1 VNETLSPPPLPQVQP
16 VFFRW
21 ARIALLIAL
30 AMLTIALLLWLGG
43 GAETVTTLA
52 RADWRLVGLAVAIH
66 YSGFALRGHRWQRL
80 LADLGHRFPYR
91 EITALLISGWL
102 ISALVPARAGDLVRV
117 GALRLGKADHTPVPV
132 ADAFSSI
139 VLERTLDIAAILG
152 LGTAFGFVMLREQL
166 PSWVLIAYGVGV
178 AFLLTLGVA
187 ILVMPTLLAQL
198 QRLSSH
204 LLWQKGLNFAAEVV
218 TSLRTLLHR
227 PGRAI
232 FLLGESGLIWF
243 CDALLLWLVVLA
255 LGYDLHLASAAFV
268 ALTVDIFATVPLT
281 PGGMGQI
288 ELAYAALLSL
298 LALPVAFV
306 PAAVLLT
313 RAISYW
319 SFLGF
324 SGVVAALSGTGA
336 ILRSLRRTNEE

>member
-1 VNETLSPPPLPQVQP
+1 MNETPFPSPLPRVQP
-16 VFFRW
+16 VLFRW
-21 ARIALLIAL
+21 SRIALLIAL
-30 AMLTIALLLWLGG
+30 ALLTIALLVWLGG
-43 GAETVTTLA
+43 GAQTLTTL
-52 RADWRLVGLAVAIH
+52 RGADWRLVGVAIAIH
-66 YSGFALRGHRWQRL
+66 YGGFALRGHRWQHL
-80 LADLGHRFPYR
+80 LAGLGHHFPYR
-91 EITALLISGWL
+91 EITALLISGWF

-117 GALRLGKADHTPVPV
+117 GALRLGNADRAPVPI
-132 ADAFSSI
+132 ADAFGSI

-152 LGTAFGFVMLREQL
+152 LGAAFGFVILRDQL
-166 PSWVLIAYGVGV
+166 PSWVLIAYGAGV
-178 AFLLTLGVA
+178 VFLLALGVA
-187 ILVMPTLLAQL
+187 ILVMPALLAQL

-204 LLWQKGLNFAAEVV
+204 PLWRKGLTFAAEVV

-232 FLLGESGLIWF
+232 FLLGESALIWF

-255 LGYDLHLASAAFV
+255 LGYDLHLAISAFV

-288 ELAYAALLSL
+288 ELAYTALLSL

-313 RAISYW
+313 RAVSYW

-336 ILRSLRRTNEE
+336 ILSSLRRTNEE

>member
-1 VNETLSPPPLPQVQP
+1 MNETLSSSSLPRVQP
-16 VFFRW
+16 ILIRGS
-21 ARIALLIAL
+21 RIGLLIAL
-30 AMLTIALLLWLGG
+30 ALLTIALLLWLGG
-43 GAETVTTLA
+43 GAETLTTL
-52 RADWRLVGLAVAIH
+52 RSADWRLIALAITIH
-66 YSGFALRGHRWQRL
+66 YGGFALRGHRWQWL
-80 LADLGHRFPYR
+80 LADLGHRFPYK
-91 EITALLISGWL
+91 EISALLISGWF
-102 ISALVPARAGDLVRV
+102 ISALVPARAGDLMRV
-117 GALRLGKADHTPVPV
+117 GALRLGKADRLPVPV
-132 ADAFSSI
+132 ADALGSI

-152 LGTAFGFVMLREQL
+152 LGAAFGFVILREQL
-166 PSWVLIAYGVGV
+166 PSWILIAYGLGV
-178 AFLLTLGVA
+178 ALLFGLGVA
-187 ILVMPTLLAQL
+187 ILVMPALLAQL
-198 QRLSSH
+198 QRMSSH
-204 LLWQKGLNFAAEVV
+204 PLWQKGVNFAAEVV
-218 TSLRTLLHR
+218 TSLRTLLRR

-232 FLLGESGLIWF
+232 FLLGESALIWF

-255 LGYDLHLASAAFV
+255 LGVDLHLASAAFV

-336 ILRSLRRTNEE
+336 ILSRLRRSNAE

>member
-1 VNETLSPPPLPQVQP
+1 MQP
-16 VFFRW
+16 VLFRW
-21 ARIALLIAL
+21 SRIVILIAL
-30 AMLTIALLLWLGG
+30 AALTIALLIWLGG
-43 GAETVTTLA
+43 GAETLSTLA
-52 RADWRLVGLAVAIH
+52 GADWRWVGLAVMIH
-66 YSGFALRGHRWQRL
+66 YGGFALRGHRWQQL
-80 LADLGHRFPYR
+80 LTDLGHRFPYT
-91 EITALLISGWL
+91 EITALLISGWF

-117 GALRLGKADHTPVPV
+117 GALRLGKADRAPIPV
-132 ADAFSSI
+132 ADAFGSI
-139 VLERTLDIAAILG
+139 VLERTLDMAAILG
-152 LGTAFGFVMLREQL
+152 LGAAFGFVMLREQL

-178 AFLLTLGVA
+178 TFLLALGAA
-187 ILVMPTLLAQL
+187 ILVMPALLAQL
-198 QRLSSH
+198 QRLSKH
-204 LLWQKGLNFAAEVV
+204 PLWHKGLTFAAEVV

-232 FLLGESGLIWF
+232 LLLGESALIWF

-288 ELAYAALLSL
+288 ELAYTALLSL

-324 SGVVAALSGTGA
+324 SGVIAALSGTGA
-336 ILRSLRRTNEE
+336 ILSTLRRTNEE